1 MSDAEPGA
9 VRTEAALLV
18 SHDHTLLQAAT
29 GAELWPPIFDQ
40 TLMGLTCSI
49 ADIKKIVR

>member
-1 MSDAEPGA
+1 MPDAEPGA

-18 SHDHTLLQAAT
+18 SHDHTLLEVAT

-40 TLMGLTCSI
+40 TSMELTCSI
-49 ADIKKIVR
+49 EDIKKIVK